1 MRIERLRHPSVL
13 GPLIAATA
21 LLVLGLVGVLN
32 AGWGYGL
39 LLVSLL
45 LIIGAVAS
53 MALLLF
59 TRRFDTESLRAS
71 AATLGLFGAWC
82 YLFAVAALAGHYV
95 HETLDGRMELRWI
108 LFGPAALAALIV
120 LDVGLYRLLVARNL
134 PTWNRYRAVFSRDL
148 ANPTAMR
155 RTFVDDVVLHR
166 TLLGVSGFRWFKHTM
181 IYWGFA
187 LMFATELLAVIV
199 RDGLP
204 AFGLADIWEVSS
216 HPVRLAFDFAY
227 DFTGTMVLLGCLL
240 AIVYRIKVNGTEA
253 QKYSD
258 TPTAVFLLL
267 VVISG
272 FVVEALR
279 IAGAPA
285 DPAHT
290 VSFAGYALSLVM
302 PSTLGEGS
310 ALFEALWI
318 GHVLGS
324 CAFIAYVP
332 IHRLVHSC
340 ATPMG
345 RLMTSQK
352 ELLAAKKRAV
362 LTGLMMQRSE

>member
-1 MRIERLRHPSVL
+1 MRIERLRNPSVL
-13 GPLIAATA
+13 GPLIAAAA
-21 LLVLGLVGVLN
+21 LLVLGLAGVLN

-39 LLVSLL
+39 FLVSLL
-45 LIIGAVAS
+45 LILGAVTS

-59 TRRFDTESLRAS
+59 TRRFDTESLRS
-71 AATLGLFGAWC
+71 GAATLGLLGAWC
-82 YLFAVAALAGHYV
+82 YVFAVAALAGHYGY
-95 HETLDGRMELRWI
+95 ETLAGRMELRWI
-108 LFGPAALAALIV
+108 LFGPAVLAALIV
-120 LDVGLYRLLVARNL
+120 LDVGLYRLLVVRNL
-134 PTWNRYRAVFSRDL
+134 PTWNRYRANLSRDL
-148 ANPTAMR
+148 ANPAAMR

-166 TLLGVSGFRWFKHTM
+166 TLLGVNGFRWFKHTL

-187 LMFATELLAVIV
+187 LMFATELLAVVV

-204 AFGLADIWEVSS
+204 AFGVTNIWDVTS

-227 DFTGTMVLLGCLL
+227 DFTGMMVLIGCGL
-240 AIVYRIKVNGTEA
+240 AIGYRIKVNGTEA
-253 QKYSD
+253 QKFSD

-267 VVISG
+267 VVVSG
-272 FVVEALR
+272 FMVEAMR
-279 IAGAPA
+279 IAGAPP
-285 DPAHT
+285 DPAHS
-290 VSFAGYALSLVM
+290 VSFAGYALSLIT
-302 PSTLGEGS
+302 PATLGEGTV
-310 ALFEALWI
+310 LYEALWI

-332 IHRLVHSC
+332 VHRLVHSC

-362 LTGLMMQRSE
+362 LNGLMMQQSK